1 MTAKGDRLFKSKI
14 HINSIFIAILYITT
28 FAKLQNE
35 TSLLHEAAAEQR
47 TADFIIGLTSLTLY
61 ADNRNNRRER
71 GERIN
76 ENVITACRITGVE

>member
-1 MTAKGDRLFKSKI
+1 M
-14 HINSIFIAILYITT
+14 
-28 FAKLQNE
+28 LQRSQ
-35 TSLLHEAAAEQR
+35 TSLLYEAEAERR
-47 TADFIIGLTSLTLY
+47 TADFITTLTLLTLY